1 MAETLVGELIAG
13 RYRASKELN
22 RGGFGAL
29 YLAQDQ
35 QVRDKTVV
43 IKVLSPREDS
53 ADNDAW
59 FRKKFDTEIEALAR
73 INHPGVVTIL
83 DAGVLESGR
92 PFLVM
97 NFIEGYTL
105 GTALT
110 NLGLDLRRT
119 ANIVRQI
126 GQALHAAHSK
136 GVTHR
141 DMKPENVMLTR
152 LSDQI
157 GPPKEHVT
165 LIDFGIAS
173 VEDDQVSRKEKTR
186 LAGSFAYM
194 SPEQL
199 DGRPVPASDLYS
211 LGVIAYEMLTG
222 QTPFSQESLF
232 KFLASQ
238 RQGVKVKPRELRP
251 EVPQAAEKLILDAL
265 AFKASDR
272 PQDIKEFAD
281 QLAQALEAG
290 ADEPDETKVDWWS
303 KNLIW
308 ITWGAFASLLAG
320 AIFLGPTIKPWL
332 ARVTGGRSGGT
343 VATPAVE
350 RQMTYSVSVQRYR
363 DDKPYR
369 EPFLLSREIVFE
381 EDYRIRIHLTAPQDG
396 YLYIVNEG
404 PELRNNLPMY
414 VLLFPSPTANGGS
427 PKLANGQQ
435 LRIPDQ
441 SEFRFDA
448 QQGIERVW
456 IVWASKQSALL
467 DKLKPSQIEADKAT
481 IQSLSELLEQ
491 GPKIPHTVYSNETS
505 KQTTIK
511 TQADP
516 LVHLIELRHQ

>member
-1 MAETLVGELIAG
+1 MADTLVGELIGG
-13 RYRASKELN
+13 RYRATKELN

-35 QVRDKTVV
+35 QVRDKVVV

-53 ADNDAW
+53 PDNEPW
-59 FRKKFDTEIEALAR
+59 FRKKFETEIEALAR
-73 INHPGVVTIL
+73 INHPGVVAIL
-83 DAGVLESGR
+83 DAGHLESGR
-92 PFLVM
+92 PYLVM
-97 NFIEGYTL
+97 QYVEGYTL
-105 GTALT
+105 GNALT

-126 GQALHAAHSK
+126 GQALHAAHTK

-152 LSDQI
+152 LSDEI

-173 VEDDQVSRKEKTR
+173 VEDDPVGRKEKTR

-251 EVPQAAEKLILDAL
+251 EIPAAAEKLILAAL

-272 PQDIKEFAD
+272 PADIKEFAD
-281 QLAQALEAG
+281 QLGQALEAG
-290 ADEPDETKVDWWS
+290 AADPAESPAARWGQH
-303 KNLIW
+303 LMW
-308 ITWGAFASLLAG
+308 ITWAGFAILLAI
-320 AIFLGPTIKPWL
+320 AVFFGPQIGPWL
-332 ARVTGGRSGGT
+332 KRTMATAPR
-343 VATPAVE
+343 TPARE
-350 RQMTYSVSVQRYR
+350 LSYSVSVQRYR
-363 DDKPYR
+363 DNKPYK
-369 EPFLLSREIVFE
+369 EPFQLEREIVFE
-381 EDYRIRIHLTAPQDG
+381 EDYRIRINLTTPQEG

-414 VLLFPSPTANGGS
+414 VLLFPAATANGGNPRLS
-427 PKLANGQQ
+427 AGQT
-435 LRIPDQ
+435 LRIPEQ
-441 SEFRFDA
+441 SEFRFDG
-448 QQGIERVW
+448 QQGFERLW
-456 IVWASKQSALL
+456 LVWASRQNELFS
-467 DKLKPSQIEADKAT
+467 KLKPNQIEGDPET
-481 IQSLSELLEQ
+481 IQSLSKFLEQ
-491 GPKIPHTVYSNETS
+491 AAKIPHSSYSEEQS
-505 KQTTIK
+505 KRTTIK
-511 TQADP
+511 TQGDP
-516 LVHLIELRHQ
+516 LIHLIELRHQ

>member
-13 RYRASKELN
+13 RYRATKELS

-35 QVRDKTVV
+35 QVRDKVVV

-53 ADNDAW
+53 PDNEPW

-73 INHPGVVTIL
+73 INHPGVVAIH
-83 DAGVLESGR
+83 DAGHLDSGR

-97 NFIEGYTL
+97 QYIEGYTL
-105 GTALT
+105 GNALT
-110 NLGLDLRRT
+110 NLGLDLGRT

-126 GQALHAAHSK
+126 GQALDAAHSK

-141 DMKPENVMLTR
+141 DMKPENVMLTP
-152 LSDQI
+152 LSNEI

-173 VEDDQVSRKEKTR
+173 VEDDQVGRKEKTR

-194 SPEQL
+194 APEQL

-251 EVPQAAEKLILDAL
+251 EIPPAAEKIILDAL
-265 AFKASDR
+265 SFKATDR
-272 PQDIKEFAD
+272 PANIKEFAEN
-281 QLAQALEAG
+281 LAQALESG
-290 ADEPDETKVDWWS
+290 APAPEESPAAWWGR
-303 KNLIW
+303 NLIW
-308 ITWGAFASLLAG
+308 ITWAGFALLLAV
-320 AIFLGPTIKPWL
+320 AVFFGPQIGPWL
-332 ARVTGGRSGGT
+332 KSL
-343 VATPAVE
+343 ATASSPAAPV
-350 RQMTYSVSVQRYR
+350 RQLSYSVSVQRYR
-363 DDKPYR
+363 DNKPYR
-369 EPFLLSREIVFE
+369 EPFQLEREIVFE
-381 EDYRIRIHLTAPQDG
+381 EDYRIRLNLAAPQEG
-396 YLYIVNEG
+396 FLYIVNEG

-414 VLLFPSPTANGGS
+414 VLLFPAPTANAGS
-427 PKLANGQQ
+427 PRLSPGQA

-441 SEFRFDA
+441 SEFRFDH
-448 QQGIERVW
+448 QQGFERVW
-456 IVWASKQSALL
+456 LIWASKPNELL
-467 DKLKPSQIEADKAT
+467 AKLQPNRIEEDPAT
-481 IQSLSELLEQ
+481 VQSLTKFLEQ
-491 GPKIPHTVYSNETS
+491 AVKIPHSSYSDEQS

-511 TQADP
+511 TQGDP
-516 LVHLIELRHQ
+516 LIHLIELRHQ